1 MTRSPRL
8 HSQPESSPVLVEAL
22 DLDAQGITRLLDE
35 NGQAGKVV
43 FIRGALP
50 TEEVTYTLTRDKTR
64 FAKAK
69 LHRLIKPA
77 VYRTSPKC
85 KVFGICGGCSMQ
97 HLDFIAQI
105 AIKQRVLED
114 DLWHIGRLKPEEIMR
129 PIAGPAWEYRHRGRL
144 SVVDRSIKKGTVLVG
159 FHEHNS
165 AYVAD
170 MGACEVIPKTI
181 SDLLMPLRE
190 LVGSLSIRDRVP
202 QIEFAVGDSPN
213 TPEDRTKRHIALVI
227 RHLLPLTK
235 TDLDLLEDF
244 AKQHELGIWLQA
256 GGPETAKPFYPSEQQ
271 MLYRLPEFGIEM
283 PFLPT
288 DFTQVNH
295 AVNQVLVSK
304 ALSLLEIKP
313 YERVI
318 DLFCGIGNF
327 TLPISTQAK
336 EVLGIEG
343 SAILSKRAIQNAIH
357 NRLEQNTRFQ
367 ESNLF
372 ETTATDI
379 ASWGKADKWL
389 IDPPREGA
397 MEICKAMHD
406 LPKDHYPKRIVYVSC
421 NPKTLARDAAIL
433 CHELNYRL
441 SKAGVIN
448 MFPHTSH
455 IESIAVFDYE
465 NH

>member
-1 MTRSPRL
+1 VTRTPRL
-8 HSQPESSPVLVEAL
+8 ISHQESPVVIVEAL
-22 DLDAQGITRLLDE
+22 DLDAQGITRLSDE
-35 NGQAGKVV
+35 NGQPGKVV

-50 TEEVTYTLTRDKTR
+50 TEHVTYILTRDKAR

-69 LHRLIKPA
+69 LQRLIKPA
-77 VYRTSPKC
+77 VYRTQPKC

-97 HLDFIAQI
+97 HLDFAAQI

-114 DLWHIGRLKPEEIMR
+114 DLWHIGRLKAEEIMR

-144 SVVDRSIKKGTVLVG
+144 SVIDRSIKKGTVLVG

-181 SDLLMPLRE
+181 SDLLIPLRE
-190 LVGSLSIRDRVP
+190 LVGSLSIRGRVP

-213 TPEDRTKRHIALVI
+213 TPEDRTKKHIALVI

-235 TDLDLLEDF
+235 TDLDTLEDF

-256 GGPETAKPFYPSEQQ
+256 GGPESAKPFYPSEQQ

-313 YERVI
+313 SERII

-327 TLPISTQAK
+327 TLPIATQAK

-343 SAILSKRAIQNAIH
+343 SAILSKRAMQNAMH

-406 LPKDHYPKRIVYVSC
+406 LPQRLL
-421 NPKTLARDAAIL
+421 PKT
-433 CHELNYRL
+433 YRICIVQ
-441 SKAGVIN
+441 SQN
-448 MFPHTSH
+448 PR
-455 IESIAVFDYE
+455 
-465 NH
+465 

>member
-1 MTRSPRL
+1 MTRTPRL
-8 HSQPESSPVLVEAL
+8 ISHQESPVVIVEAL
-22 DLDAQGITRLLDE
+22 DLDAQGITRLSDE
-35 NGQAGKVV
+35 NGRPGKVV

-50 TEEVTYTLTRDKTR
+50 TEHVTYILTRDKAR

-69 LHRLIKPA
+69 LQRLIKPA
-77 VYRTSPKC
+77 VYRTQPKC

-97 HLDFIAQI
+97 HLDFAAQI

-114 DLWHIGRLKPEEIMR
+114 DLWHIGRLKAEEIMR

-144 SVVDRSIKKGTVLVG
+144 SVIDRSIKKGTVLVG

-170 MGACEVIPKTI
+170 MSACEVIPKTI
-181 SDLLMPLRE
+181 SDLLIPLRE

-213 TPEDRTKRHIALVI
+213 TPEDRTKKHIALVI

-235 TDLDLLEDF
+235 TDLDRLEDF

-256 GGPETAKPFYPSEQQ
+256 GGPESAKPFYPSEQQ

-313 YERVI
+313 NERII

-327 TLPISTQAK
+327 TLPIATQAK

-343 SAILSKRAIQNAIH
+343 SAILSKRAMQNATH
-357 NRLEQNTRFQ
+357 NRLEQNTCFQ

-441 SKAGVIN
+441 SKAGIIN

-455 IESIAVFDYE
+455 IESIAVFDLGQ
-465 NH
+465 

>member
-1 MTRSPRL
+1 MTRTPKSIS
-8 HSQPESSPVLVEAL
+8 HQESPVVIVEAL
-22 DLDAQGITRLLDE
+22 DLDAQGITRLSDE
-35 NGQAGKVV
+35 NGQPGKVV

-50 TEEVTYTLTRDKTR
+50 TEHVTYILTRDKAR

-69 LHRLIKPA
+69 LQRLIKPA

-85 KVFGICGGCSMQ
+85 KVFGNCGGCCMQ

-129 PIAGPAWEYRHRGRL
+129 PIAGPVWQYRHRGRL

-159 FHEHNS
+159 FHEHHS

-170 MGACEVIPKTI
+170 MSTCEVIPQTI

-202 QIEFAVGDSPN
+202 QIEFAVGDRPN
-213 TPEDRTKRHIALVI
+213 NQEDNTRQHIALVI

-244 AKQHELGIWLQA
+244 AKHHLLGIWLQA

-295 AVNQVLVSK
+295 AVNEVLVSK
-304 ALSLLEIKP
+304 ALLLLEIKP

-327 TLPISTQAK
+327 TLPIATQAK

-343 SAILSKRAIQNAIH
+343 SAILTKRALHNAKH
-357 NRLEQNTRFQ
+357 NHLEHNTHFA

-372 ETTATDI
+372 EITATDI
-379 ASWGKADKWL
+379 SGWGYADKWL

-397 MEICKAMHD
+397 MEICKAMLD
-406 LPKDHYPKRIVYVSC
+406 LPKDQYPKRIVYVSC
-421 NPKTLARDAAIL
+421 NPKTLARDAAIITY
-433 CHELNYRL
+433 ELGYTL
-441 SKAGVIN
+441 TQAGIIN

-455 IESIAVFDYE
+455 IESIAVFDYKTK
-465 NH
+465 

>member
-1 MTRSPRL
+1 
-8 HSQPESSPVLVEAL
+8 
-22 DLDAQGITRLLDE
+22 
-35 NGQAGKVV
+35 
-43 FIRGALP
+43 
-50 TEEVTYTLTRDKTR
+50 
-64 FAKAK
+64 
-69 LHRLIKPA
+69 
-77 VYRTSPKC
+77 
-85 KVFGICGGCSMQ
+85 
-97 HLDFIAQI
+97 
-105 AIKQRVLED
+105 
-114 DLWHIGRLKPEEIMR
+114 
-129 PIAGPAWEYRHRGRL
+129 
-144 SVVDRSIKKGTVLVG
+144 
-159 FHEHNS
+159 
-165 AYVAD
+165 
-170 MGACEVIPKTI
+170 
-181 SDLLMPLRE
+181 
-190 LVGSLSIRDRVP
+190 
-202 QIEFAVGDSPN
+202 
-213 TPEDRTKRHIALVI
+213 
-227 RHLLPLTK
+227 
-235 TDLDLLEDF
+235 
-244 AKQHELGIWLQA
+244 
-256 GGPETAKPFYPSEQQ
+256 
-271 MLYRLPEFGIEM
+271 M

-327 TLPISTQAK
+327 TLPIATQAK

-465 NH
+465 TK

>member
-1 MTRSPRL
+1 
-8 HSQPESSPVLVEAL
+8 
-22 DLDAQGITRLLDE
+22 
-35 NGQAGKVV
+35 
-43 FIRGALP
+43 
-50 TEEVTYTLTRDKTR
+50 
-64 FAKAK
+64 
-69 LHRLIKPA
+69 
-77 VYRTSPKC
+77 
-85 KVFGICGGCSMQ
+85 
-97 HLDFIAQI
+97 
-105 AIKQRVLED
+105 
-114 DLWHIGRLKPEEIMR
+114 
-129 PIAGPAWEYRHRGRL
+129 IAGPAWEYRHRGRL
-144 SVVDRSIKKGTVLVG
+144 SVIDRSIKKGTVLVG

-170 MGACEVIPKTI
+170 MSACEVIPKII
-181 SDLLMPLRE
+181 SDLLIPLRE
-190 LVGSLSIRDRVP
+190 LVGSLSIRGRVP

-213 TPEDRTKRHIALVI
+213 TPEDRTKKHIALVI

-235 TDLDLLEDF
+235 TDLDRLEDF

-256 GGPETAKPFYPSEQQ
+256 GGPESAKPFYPSEQQ

-313 YERVI
+313 NERII

-327 TLPISTQAK
+327 TLPIATQAK

-343 SAILSKRAIQNAIH
+343 SAILSKRAMQNATH
-357 NRLEQNTRFQ
+357 NRLEQNTCFQ

-441 SKAGVIN
+441 SKAGIIN

-465 NH
+465 TK